1 MQGIRPPVA
10 GRFLGCR
17 IKNERDDGKDQR
29 SLGRGHDRIAPGRN
43 RNSVGLLSSQD
54 TREVRRQLQAM
65 LNPVKLVHFTQELNL
80 EYGRETRM
88 LLQEVAA
95 LSVKLSLDVHDYL
108 LDQDQVAAYKV
119 NKVPATVIRNA
130 KDYGIRFYGLPGG
143 YEFVNLLDAVLA
155 VSQGDSGVSDSS
167 REKLKTLS
175 QPIHLEVFVTPT

>member
-43 RNSVGLLSSQD
+43 RNSVTLLSKQD
-54 TREVRRQLQAM
+54 ARAIRQRLQA
-65 LNPVKLVHFTQELNL
+65 LASPVKLIHFTQELNL

-88 LLQEVAA
+88 LLEEVAA
-95 LSVKLSLDVHDYL
+95 LSEKLSLDVHDYL
-108 LDQDQVAAYKV
+108 LDKDQVAAYKV

-130 KDYGIRFYGLPGG
+130 KDYGIRFYGLPAG
-143 YEFVNLLDAVLA
+143 YGFANLLDVVLA
-155 VSQGDSGVSDSS
+155 VSQGDARLSDVTSG
-167 REKLKTLS
+167 KLKVLS
-175 QPIHLEVFVTPT
+175 RPLHLEVFVTPT